1 VVGPPTNHYIEIDFD
16 LDPQAILNEPAGFT
30 SSSYLATTRQFT
42 IDAYYAARY
51 PWASQGNNAKSG
63 LLIIYSDAFQ
73 PSEFYRD
80 WQIES
85 RGVVFVWW

>member
-1 VVGPPTNHYIEIDFD
+1 MVLSIDTFFFVDHLD
-16 LDPQAILNEPAGFT
+16 LTWDLQAILNEPAGFT

-42 IDAYYAARY
+42 IDAFYAARY

-73 PSEFYRD
+73 PSEFWD

-85 RGVVFVWW
+85 GGGLFP

>member
-1 VVGPPTNHYIEIDFD
+1 MTIVPRHLFPCFDFA
-16 LDPQAILNEPAGFT
+16 LDQQAILNEPAGFT

-73 PSEFYRD
+73 PSE
-80 WQIES
+80 S
-85 RGVVFVWW
+85 LGLVN